1 MPRRLP
7 ICKPEAVQSTHLDVK
22 RGLPVQEAA
31 RCYGVGAAAGRAAC
45 SSVAAAGKGRGRSA
59 AQHSGS
65 SGAAQGQPAAGR
77 HLLGCLST
85 RAAQLAFNLPVLQ
98 SPAMMLLQ
106 NAIPAEHCNSNA
118 TAVTVAAAREL
129 QVAG

>member
-59 AQHSGS
+59 AQRQLRGS
-65 SGAAQGQPAAGR
+65 AGAAGGRQAPAGLFV
-77 HLLGCLST
+77 H
-85 RAAQLAFNLPVLQ
+85 
-98 SPAMMLLQ
+98 
-106 NAIPAEHCNSNA
+106 
-118 TAVTVAAAREL
+118 
-129 QVAG
+129 